1 MPSPTSPGLPSRC
14 SRCDGAEDRRRKAI
28 YEELHPETKAG
39 VAGASARWNGTDA
52 NENSAFASATSDA
65 IGKSR
70 RSVEIAA
77 ARGEALG
84 DDLGAVT
91 GTSLDKGVEL
101 DALAKLPKDEGSSA
115 PFLLLPLCDASDRD
129 ASLGGAYRKHPTQ
142 IGNRRA

>member
-1 MPSPTSPGLPSRC
+1 LQTPSFVEST
-14 SRCDGAEDRRRKAI
+14 
-28 YEELHPETKAG
+28 
-39 VAGASARWNGTDA
+39 
-52 NENSAFASATSDA
+52 ASATGKDA
-65 IGKSR
+65 STISR
-70 RSVEIAA
+70 AN
-77 ARGEALG
+77 ARAKALG

-129 ASLGGAYRKHPTQ
+129 ASLAGAYRKHPTQ

>member
-1 MPSPTSPGLPSRC
+1 LQTPSFVEST
-14 SRCDGAEDRRRKAI
+14 
-28 YEELHPETKAG
+28 
-39 VAGASARWNGTDA
+39 
-52 NENSAFASATSDA
+52 ASATGKDA
-65 IGKSR
+65 STISR
-70 RSVEIAA
+70 AN
-77 ARGEALG
+77 ARAKALG

-142 IGNRRA
+142 IGSRRA